1 MCLAL
6 TVLEVFMLCVRHVG
20 CDISAKEGKPA
31 EVELR
36 GEGSEG
42 GWVGT
47 IM

>member
-1 MCLAL
+1 MCFAP
-6 TVLEVFMLCVRHVG
+6 TVLEVFMLCVRHVS
-20 CDISAKEGKPA
+20 CDIFAKEGKPA

-36 GEGSEG
+36 GEDSEG